1 MKRREIDR
9 LLKKAGYYIES
20 ACGHDMAKHPDKPG
34 KIPIP
39 RHREIAEHTAQKIL
53 KAAGLK

>member
-1 MKRREIDR
+1 
-9 LLKKAGYYIES
+9 
-20 ACGHDMAKHPDKPG
+20 MARHPDKTG

-39 RHREIAEHTAQKIL
+39 RHREIPEHTAQKIL